1 MDKPPSDPQFIQNFA
16 HYWAA
21 LSAEGQGMAMAFLI
35 AGLKVIYDDKK
46 HNWRRDIA
54 ETLLMP
60 LIFFGA
66 YKGGVWLFG
75 FDERAAVP
83 VAAVISVIGLQAI
96 RRTVEIEVRK
106 RFPKN

>member
-1 MDKPPSDPQFIQNFA
+1 MDKPPSDPQIFQTFA

-106 RFPKN
+106 RFPKK